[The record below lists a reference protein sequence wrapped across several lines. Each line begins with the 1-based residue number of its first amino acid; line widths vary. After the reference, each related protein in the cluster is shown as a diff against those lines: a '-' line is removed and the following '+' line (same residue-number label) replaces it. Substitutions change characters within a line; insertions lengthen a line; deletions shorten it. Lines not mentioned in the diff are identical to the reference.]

1 MIGSIILIATFQFY
15 WLQKLYKDEE
25 HTLQRTMDVVF
36 RESMYKVQAER
47 FKADSLTYKSS
58 LGGDIF
64 IGDIASFVQK
74 SVTVN
79 ASGKQDSVSGLPANT
94 ITIVKRVP
102 DSTLAHINMDSF
114 VAAQIPHKQPSGMSL
129 SIEQG
134 SKDTVMSV
142 QRGHSTHKTPG
153 RFTTI
158 TNFLAGNRTLNDSIP
173 IAKIDSAYKS
183 ALLKNGVTLAFT
195 IAKDTLRKRD
205 STWAHR
211 WQTAQVPVGFMGKN
225 GYQATFDNPSFF
237 LMKKIS
243 PQIFLSLLL
252 LAFTAASFIFLYRM
266 LLGLRQIAI
275 MKNDLVS
282 NITHELKTPIATV
295 SVAIEALRNFGG
307 IQNPERT
314 KEYLD
319 MSASELQRLGLLVDN
334 VLRFSMF
341 ENREITLQKETFN
354 LLQLTQ
360 EVMASMKLQF
370 EKQQAHVSLETSG
383 ENFVIE
389 ADRLHI
395 TSVIYNLLDNALKYS
410 KEDPHIIVRIID
422 HTEFIELQVSD
433 DGIGI
438 APEYRDKIFE
448 QFFRVPGDDRH
459 TVKGYGLGLSYVA
472 HILNRHQ
479 GFIEVKSEPG
489 KGSTF
494 SVKLPFKEAA
504 VVNYGN
510 GRKVIKKTIKLG
522 RRQ

>member
-1 MIGSIILIATFQFY
+1 
-15 WLQKLYKDEE
+15 
-25 HTLQRTMDVVF
+25 
-36 RESMYKVQAER
+36 
-47 FKADSLTYKSS
+47 
-58 LGGDIF
+58 
-64 IGDIASFVQK
+64 
-74 SVTVN
+74 
-79 ASGKQDSVSGLPANT
+79 
-94 ITIVKRVP
+94 
-102 DSTLAHINMDSF
+102 
-114 VAAQIPHKQPSGMSL
+114 
-129 SIEQG
+129 
-134 SKDTVMSV
+134 
-142 QRGHSTHKTPG
+142 
-153 RFTTI
+153 
-158 TNFLAGNRTLNDSIP
+158 
-173 IAKIDSAYKS
+173 
-183 ALLKNGVTLAFT
+183 
-195 IAKDTLRKRD
+195 
-205 STWAHR
+205 
-211 WQTAQVPVGFMGKN
+211 
-225 GYQATFDNPSFF
+225 
-237 LMKKIS
+237 
-243 PQIFLSLLL
+243 
-252 LAFTAASFIFLYRM
+252 
-266 LLGLRQIAI
+266 
-275 MKNDLVS
+275 
-282 NITHELKTPIATV
+282 
-295 SVAIEALRNFGG
+295 
-307 IQNPERT
+307 
-314 KEYLD
+314 
-319 MSASELQRLGLLVDN
+319 
-334 VLRFSMF
+334 
-341 ENREITLQKETFN
+341 
-354 LLQLTQ
+354 
-360 EVMASMKLQF
+360 MKLQF